1 MALSFPSPG
10 WSQPVCLRSTLI
22 KMAMRSSVLCV
33 LLIGLATVVSCSCPH
48 PPSITSI
55 SPTSATAGSQVELTI
70 NGNDFVSDSMVDF
83 GGTSLTPTFVN
94 SHQLTVTIPA
104 TNIAQTGTFQVLVL
118 SPPSSGTSSNP
129 IDGVPTTTTNP
140 TCSGYDS
147 NGASFTVSP

>member
-1 MALSFPSPG
+1 MALSFPASSL
-10 WSQPVCLRSTLI
+10 SQPACRRCGPLPT
-22 KMAMRSSVLCV
+22 AARSSILCV
-33 LLIGLATVVSCSCPH
+33 LVIVLSTIVSCSCPH

-55 SPTSATAGSQVELTI
+55 SPSSATAGSQVALTI
-70 NGNDFVSDSMVDF
+70 DGNNFVTDSTVDF

-104 TNIAQTGTFQVLVL
+104 TNIAQAGTFQVLVL
-118 SPPSSGTSSNP
+118 SPPSSGASTNP

-147 NGASFTVSP
+147 NGAAFTVSP